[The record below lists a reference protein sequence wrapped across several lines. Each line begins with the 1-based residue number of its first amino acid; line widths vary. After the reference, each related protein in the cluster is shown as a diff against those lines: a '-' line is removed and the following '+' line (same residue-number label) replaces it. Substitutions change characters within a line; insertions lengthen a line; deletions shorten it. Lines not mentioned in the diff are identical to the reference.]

1 MVYIVDWFL
10 RIGMCL
16 ILISL
21 VLELLSCLFKP
32 IAYTDKTRKLD
43 DIWMGTFVVLFSSGV
58 VSCLIWLCS
67 LMITSP
73 LNI

>member
-1 MVYIVDWFL
+1 MDWFL

-16 ILISL
+16 ILVSL
-21 VLELLSCLFKP
+21 VLELLSFMFKP
-32 IAYTDKTRKLD
+32 ITYTDKTRKLD

>member
-1 MVYIVDWFL
+1 MYIVDWFL

-16 ILISL
+16 ILVSL

-32 IAYTDKTRKLD
+32 ISYTDKTRKLD

>member
-1 MVYIVDWFL
+1 MDWFL

-16 ILISL
+16 ILVSL

-32 IAYTDKTRKLD
+32 IVYTDKTRKLD

-58 VSCLIWLCS
+58 VCCLIWLCS